1 MQTTYQERADR
12 LKAMAHP
19 LRLQILD
26 ALRRE
31 AECVCHLSA
40 TLDKPQPY
48 VSQQLAILRNAG
60 VIVDERE
67 GTNVY
72 YRLAGPEIARQVE
85 AALELPPSAP
95 AAGRRR
101 VGGCPCPKCGQ
112 PRPDEMHR
120 SAAERIAAPGGA
132 SEGREAS

>member
-1 MQTTYQERADR
+1 MQATYRSQADR

-31 AECVCHLSA
+31 PECVCHLSA
-40 TLDKPQPY
+40 ALDKPQPY

-67 GTNVY
+67 GANVY
-72 YRLAGPEIARQVE
+72 YRLAGPEIARQIE

-95 AAGRRR
+95 AAERRLID
-101 VGGCPCPKCGQ
+101 GCPCPKCGQ
-112 PRPDEMHR
+112 PRTDEMYR
-120 SAAERIAAPGGA
+120 DAAEPIGA
-132 SEGREAS
+132 HVSVPEGRALA